1 MFAKDQNNGLNNF
14 SLGIK
19 HICYTECKHVSLS
32 VLNLKLIRYDGFV
45 LHPLQ
50 VFFKNIQK
58 YLFMQTDINMEMV
71 LKIKN
76 TGILGTVYE
85 YDDAQS

>member
-1 MFAKDQNNGLNNF
+1 MVLFY
-14 SLGIK
+14 I
-19 HICYTECKHVSLS
+19 LS
-32 VLNLKLIRYDGFV
+32 KFLKIFR
-45 LHPLQ
+45 
-50 VFFKNIQK
+50 NI

-85 YDDAQS
+85 YDDA

>member
-1 MFAKDQNNGLNNF
+1 MVVSNTFVTQNVNT
-14 SLGIK
+14 
-19 HICYTECKHVSLS
+19 CPLS
-32 VLNLKLIRYDGFV
+32 VLNLKPIRYDGFV

-50 VFFKNIQK
+50 VFKNIQK

>member
-1 MFAKDQNNGLNNF
+1 MLVSNTFVTQNVNT
-14 SLGIK
+14 
-19 HICYTECKHVSLS
+19 CPLS
-32 VLNLKLIRYDGFV
+32 VLNLKPIRYDGFV
-45 LHPLQ
+45 LNPLQ
-50 VFFKNIQK
+50 VFKNIQK